1 VILDELARLGVRV
14 IFSDA
19 PAIDDDPQARLLTQ
33 VQGVIAE
40 YEAYPDI
47 GITLVMPTA
56 PLCRRNA
63 RWGWFDLVTAVQGLR
78 KSA

>member
-1 VILDELARLGVRV
+1 VG
-14 IFSDA
+14 
-19 PAIDDDPQARLLTQ
+19 RLLFN
-33 VQGVIAE
+33 VLAMVAE
-40 YEAYPDI
+40 FEAYPDI